1 MTEIKIKGH
10 SIHLMPAKDSFNR
23 RALQYKNKLIS
34 SLGRLG
40 VSRDDVDLEL
50 GGYCGRE
57 SKAVATWYYWG
68 HRMQYESASQKKYV
82 DNLGVVAHVIEKEVD
97 LVLSDKKPLDE
108 FIAEF
113 VEDDDVNDE
122 RKDAREFFGLD
133 ETHKDINEINKRYKE
148 MAKTLH
154 PDMPT
159 GDVEKFKKL
168 NNAHK
173 ILKRELS

>member
-1 MTEIKIKGH
+1 MSMIKLKGH
-10 SIHLMPAKDSFNR
+10 DIQAAPVKDNFNR
-23 RALQYKNKLIS
+23 RALSYKNKLIS

-40 VSRDDVDLEL
+40 VTRDDVDLEL

-57 SKAVATWYYWG
+57 AKATAIWYFQG
-68 HRMQYESASQKKYV
+68 HRMQYESTSQKKFV
-82 DNLGVVAHVIEKEVD
+82 DNLSVVAQVIEKEVE
-97 LVLSDKKPLDE
+97 LVLSDKKPLEE
-108 FIAEF
+108 FFAEF
-113 VEDDDVNDE
+113 VEDVDVSDE
-122 RKDAREFFGLD
+122 RKEAREFFGLPD
-133 ETHKDINEINKRYKE
+133 DHKDIDEVNKKYKE

-168 NNAHK
+168 NHAHK

>member
-1 MTEIKIKGH
+1 
-10 SIHLMPAKDSFNR
+10 
-23 RALQYKNKLIS
+23 
-34 SLGRLG
+34 
-40 VSRDDVDLEL
+40 
-50 GGYCGRE
+50 
-57 SKAVATWYYWG
+57 
-68 HRMQYESASQKKYV
+68 MQYESASQKKYV

>member
-57 SKAVATWYYWG
+57 SKAVATWYY
-68 HRMQYESASQKKYV
+68 
-82 DNLGVVAHVIEKEVD
+82 
-97 LVLSDKKPLDE
+97 
-108 FIAEF
+108 
-113 VEDDDVNDE
+113 
-122 RKDAREFFGLD
+122 
-133 ETHKDINEINKRYKE
+133 
-148 MAKTLH
+148 
-154 PDMPT
+154 
-159 GDVEKFKKL
+159 
-168 NNAHK
+168 
-173 ILKRELS
+173 